1 MGRVCGLTPNKREM
15 TELPPSPNIS
25 PKAIINVNR
34 GAHNETPA
42 TRFVFC
48 VCDTKKVST
57 KL

>member
-1 MGRVCGLTPNKREM
+1 M